1 MNTLLGS
8 NLYKNCVFTDFND
21 KLSYPITC
29 CHVTKYRVM
38 IGLMKIFTPK
48 FPFRRNTLHVFHD
61 FSTIYNVLHDFYPQC
76 VLNGEIFSFLYV
88 VCSTS
93 FDSLVE
99 KLSLVCG
106 EIYPSVSRPLFNLFI
121 KIHAI
126 LIT

>member
-1 MNTLLGS
+1 
-8 NLYKNCVFTDFND
+8 
-21 KLSYPITC
+21 
-29 CHVTKYRVM
+29 M
-38 IGLMKIFTPK
+38 IGLMKIYTPK

-61 FSTIYNVLHDFYPQC
+61 FPTIYNVFHDFYPQC

-106 EIYPSVSRPLFNLFI
+106 EIYPSVSRPLDISVDFKSHYVKMNNRSATMETFFDIQRPDTPLG
-121 KIHAI
+121 
-126 LIT
+126 